1 MGKLHRFP
9 VLSPSH
15 YIFLSANN
23 VYALLQAFHRIGAF
37 HLAAYEGS
45 GKVIYIYQFG
55 FPGFGVVQHIV
66 HAVVPIMGDRVNS
79 NIKWVFYAILRKM
92 PPPPSPS

>member
-55 FPGFGVVQHIV
+55 FLGFGVVQHIV
-66 HAVVPIMGDRVNS
+66 HAVVPIMGDRENN
-79 NIKWVFYAILRKM
+79 NIKWGVLCHIKENA
-92 PPPPSPS
+92 SPSES